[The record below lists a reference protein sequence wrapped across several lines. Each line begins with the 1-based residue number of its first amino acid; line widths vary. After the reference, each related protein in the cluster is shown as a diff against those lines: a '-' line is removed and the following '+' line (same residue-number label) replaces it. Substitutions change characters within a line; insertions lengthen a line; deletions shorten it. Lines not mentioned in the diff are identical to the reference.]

1 MTGDLRVET
10 GDTTMQQESD
20 ARDDRDPRASAD
32 TSDRHTFNV
41 PDVTNL
47 AHDYEISA
55 SRESL
60 TTFELIHLRLLESI
74 AHSLREVAS
83 ALAVRQAAQD

>member
-1 MTGDLRVET
+1 
-10 GDTTMQQESD
+10 MQQERD
-20 ARDDRDPRASAD
+20 AQADGDPRASAD
-32 TSDRHTFNV
+32 TGQRHTFSV
-41 PDVTNL
+41 PDVANL

-55 SRESL
+55 SRDSL
-60 TTFELIHLRLLESI
+60 TTFELIHLRLLESV